1 MEVSSGEEKRE
12 REKEGAPFFL
22 SLIPSLP
29 PPPSAPLLTQ
39 ANSLKAYYSGTPPY
53 GHLVNTAN
61 FFWPNGGRINGV
73 PLYSWFSH
81 DVTKNS
87 N

>member
-1 MEVSSGEEKRE
+1 MGKKSAKGKRKGPLSSS
-12 REKEGAPFFL
+12 PLFL
-22 SLIPSLP
+22 HSP
-29 PPPSAPLLTQ
+29 PPPAPLLTQ